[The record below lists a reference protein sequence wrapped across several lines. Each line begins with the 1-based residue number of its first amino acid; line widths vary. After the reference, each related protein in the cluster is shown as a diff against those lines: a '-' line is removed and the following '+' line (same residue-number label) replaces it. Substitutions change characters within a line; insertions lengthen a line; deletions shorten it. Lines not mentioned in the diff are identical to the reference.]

1 MPTNNK
7 ITLFYILLFTSLLMY
22 ACNKPDNALIINKS
36 KETIKVKAITS
47 SFFYT
52 INETRI
58 ITPDTTQT
66 DHIEFHLKPNES
78 LNCGHINK
86 NLADEIPFEKLTII
100 KNNKTI
106 EAKNKDEVLNLFE
119 KNAFGIAKSPYS
131 IVIK

>member
-1 MPTNNK
+1 MSTNINTK
-7 ITLFYILLFTSLLMY
+7 TFFIFLLTSIILF

-36 KETIKVKAITS
+36 SQNVKIKAVTS

-58 ITPDTTQT
+58 VTPDSNISDQV
-66 DHIEFHLKPNES
+66 EFELKPNES
-78 LNCGHINK
+78 LNCGYINK
-86 NLADEIPFEKLTII
+86 NLADENPFLKLTII

-106 EAKNKDEVLNLFE
+106 EANNKDEVLNLFE
-119 KNAFGIAKSPYS
+119 KNVIGLAKSPYR